1 MLTNAGFEP
10 EKLTMPQLRNIF
22 VAHNVDYP
30 SAARKADL
38 VNIFKEHIAPQA
50 AKLLAEAAS
59 VTPHDIGIVDAP
71 KKKSR
76 SPSKR
81 KKASEEPAVEE
92 PAEEPAPSSPTR
104 RRTRTASPS
113 PKKPLRS
120 KKSEDVV
127 AEEKTAVKLSDVKLA
142 PPDLAADIPKS
153 PSSPRRRARKTNIT
167 DPASVAKYVPD
178 PVDQK
183 APISFVGTKRKTA
196 EEEVKESS
204 EATAPESRRKSF
216 SPINVFQQS
225 STAKQE
231 ETTASEADTSVTPE
245 SKSRSSLSPKNYFQ
259 STPALAKKGKKR
271 SSVGPSPAS
280 KKLHTETE
288 ETTPERDSDT
298 GISNDTTTSFS
309 SYETPTKYHTVSGEA
324 PKTEPRK
331 LKSALRKSFGTIP
344 APQTD
349 VKSRSERL
357 SFMPELSSL
366 KVSQEFS
373 KTLSS
378 LKHSNESNN
387 NELAQESPIRKDE
400 KPQSPSQIDAKIA
413 ELEDHIVKEQKK
425 KNRKKLVRKS
435 TKPWK
440 KWFKSAFVN
449 LFRLFLLSSIV
460 LYVIWWRKE
469 KFSAGYCD
477 VELSSRPPSE
487 EPIDK
492 ALDYI
497 RPGCTICPENAK
509 CYPHFQVSCDEG
521 YLYVRN
527 PLSFG
532 EFFPLAPTCVPD
544 SQRERRVMLFE
555 EKIYDIL
562 RSRNARA
569 ECGETDEAASIE
581 TESLKQTIY
590 DMKAPSLSSEK
601 FEDLWTA
608 ALERVKGSD
617 EIIVRQGYEKSG
629 RF

>member
-1 MLTNAGFEP
+1 MLTNPGFEP

-22 VAHNVDYP
+22 VAHNVEYP
-30 SAARKADL
+30 SSARKADL
-38 VNIFKEHIAPQA
+38 VTIFKEHIAPQA

-71 KKKSR
+71 KKRAR
-76 SPSKR
+76 SPAKR
-81 KKASEEPAVEE
+81 RKASEEPAVEE
-92 PAEEPAPSSPTR
+92 PVEKSAPAPVPSSPTR

-113 PKKPLRS
+113 PKKSTRS
-120 KKSEDVV
+120 KKSEDPVV
-127 AEEKTAVKLSDVKLA
+127 EEKTTVKLSEVTLA
-142 PPDLAADIPKS
+142 PPDLAAETPKS

-196 EEEVKESS
+196 EEEVKKPTEVD
-204 EATAPESRRKSF
+204 APESRRKSF

-225 STAKQE
+225 AASKQE
-231 ETTASEADTSVTPE
+231 ETTSSEADTSTTPE

-271 SSVGPSPAS
+271 SSVGPSSAS
-280 KKLHTETE
+280 KKQHTETE
-288 ETTPERDSDT
+288 ETTPNRDES
-298 GISNDTTTSFS
+298 ISNDTTTSFS
-309 SYETPTKYHTVSGEA
+309 SYETPTKYHTISGDA
-324 PKTEPRK
+324 SKTEPRK

-349 VKSRSERL
+349 VKPRSERL

-366 KVSQEFS
+366 RVSQEFS

-378 LKHSNESNN
+378 LKHANESNN
-387 NELAQESPIRKDE
+387 DDSAQESTTKVDE
-400 KPQSPSQIDAKIA
+400 HTEGPSQIDAKIA

-425 KNRKKLVRKS
+425 KNRKRLVRKS
-435 TKPWK
+435 AKPWK
-440 KWFKSAFVN
+440 KWLKTAFAI
-449 LFRLFLLSSIV
+449 LFRLFVLSSVIV
-460 LYVIWWRKE
+460 YVIWWRKE
-469 KFSAGYCD
+469 QFAAGYCD

-492 ALDYI
+492 FLDYI

-509 CYPHFQVSCDEG
+509 CYPHFQASCDEG

-569 ECGETDEAASIE
+569 ECEETEEAASIE
-581 TESLKQTIY
+581 TEALKQTVY
-590 DMKAPSLSSEK
+590 DMKAPSLSSET

-608 ALERVKGSD
+608 ALQRVKESD
-617 EIIVRQGYEKSG
+617 EIIVRQEYEL
-629 RF
+629 